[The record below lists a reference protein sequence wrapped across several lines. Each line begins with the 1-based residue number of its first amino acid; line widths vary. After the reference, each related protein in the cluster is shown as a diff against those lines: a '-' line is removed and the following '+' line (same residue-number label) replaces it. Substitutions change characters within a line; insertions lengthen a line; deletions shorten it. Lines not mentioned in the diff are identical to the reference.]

1 MKLQD
6 YYCIN
11 PEEKPLENLVE
22 DGGFVRIFRRIAFVG
37 DSLSAGEFESV
48 NQQGK
53 SKGYDLYEYS
63 WGQYI
68 ARMCGCTGY
77 NFSRGGMTAREY
89 CKSFAAKNGFWD
101 KEKACQ
107 AYVIALGVNDI
118 LNAHREIGSVQDI
131 DLQNYAN
138 NKPTFMGHYGQIIQ
152 KYKEIQPHA
161 KFFLVSMA
169 KHHNKAWAKQE
180 LLEAHRDALYA
191 LANLFDNVYVIDLYT
206 YLPEYTEEF
215 WENYG
220 LHSHMN
226 PMGYIF
232 TAKVICSY
240 MDHIIR
246 HNMPAFRQT
255 AFIGTPMYDE
265 RLDSI

>member
-1 MKLQD
+1 M
-6 YYCIN
+6 
-11 PEEKPLENLVE
+11 
-22 DGGFVRIFRRIAFVG
+22 
-37 DSLSAGEFESV
+37 
-48 NQQGK
+48 
-53 SKGYDLYEYS
+53 
-63 WGQYI
+63 
-68 ARMCGCTGY
+68 
-77 NFSRGGMTAREY
+77 
-89 CKSFAAKNGFWD
+89 
-101 KEKACQ
+101 
-107 AYVIALGVNDI
+107 
-118 LNAHREIGSVQDI
+118 
-131 DLQNYAN
+131 
-138 NKPTFMGHYGQIIQ
+138 
-152 KYKEIQPHA
+152 
-161 KFFLVSMA
+161 SMA

-191 LANLFDNVYVIDLYT
+191 LADLFDNVYVIDLYT

-215 WENYG
+215 WESYG

>member
-22 DGGFVRIFRRIAFVG
+22 GGGFVRIFRRIAFVG

-152 KYKEIQPHA
+152 NIR
-161 KFFLVSMA
+161 KFSPTQSFSL
-169 KHHNKAWAKQE
+169 
-180 LLEAHRDALYA
+180 
-191 LANLFDNVYVIDLYT
+191 
-206 YLPEYTEEF
+206 
-215 WENYG
+215 
-220 LHSHMN
+220 
-226 PMGYIF
+226 
-232 TAKVICSY
+232 
-240 MDHIIR
+240 
-246 HNMPAFRQT
+246 
-255 AFIGTPMYDE
+255 
-265 RLDSI
+265 